1 MRIQPN
7 HRLTDTNSRPWA
19 ELRTLCPLSPT
30 IDTAIGVDSTV
41 GERAGVRG
49 PEWAVWP
56 PHPNPLP
63 RNMSTPGL
71 TSIAGER
78 GPEWDRHWANAPLK
92 DRTLVRRGFTLIE
105 LLVSIAIIA
114 VLCAMLLPA
123 VQNARQAARVTQ
135 CRSHLAQ
142 LGEAFHAYHLTHG
155 SLPAGSVDGQSPA
168 AAGPDRFAWGWAV
181 QLLPYLGEQN
191 QHAGLNA
198 QLGVSAPENAAIL
211 QRVPPEFS
219 CPAASSVDPIGYAG
233 VHHDR
238 MSPIDADNNGVLYLN
253 SHVRFEELVDGLHQT
268 LLLGEAT
275 EVRWAE
281 GSYGSLRNFG
291 VPFGEPGPLVYAGID
306 PAVAEQE
313 RRKVRAEIAEEEA
326 ATVDENEPIDP
337 VLEGM
342 PDLDLDLGMG
352 GGMLDEM
359 PEEYE
364 GPLEGDGNRPPP
376 PPGAERLNI
385 SRTVGFWPAH
395 QDGGHFLLS
404 DGAVRMISR
413 SVDQGVLRRLANRL
427 DHLEVGEF

>member
-1 MRIQPN
+1 MRFSRQTCT
-7 HRLTDTNSRPWA
+7 TDILA
-19 ELRTLCPLSPT
+19 
-30 IDTAIGVDSTV
+30 
-41 GERAGVRG
+41 
-49 PEWAVWP
+49 
-56 PHPNPLP
+56 
-63 RNMSTPGL
+63 
-71 TSIAGER
+71 
-78 GPEWDRHWANAPLK
+78 
-92 DRTLVRRGFTLIE
+92 RRGFTLIE

-123 VQNARQAARVTQ
+123 VQNARAAARASQ

-142 LGEAFHAYHLTHG
+142 IGEAFHAYHLTHG
-155 SLPAGSVDGQSPA
+155 SLPTGSVDSQSPA
-168 AAGPDRFAWGWAV
+168 AAGPDRFAWGWAI

-198 QLGVSAPENAAIL
+198 QLGVSAPVNAKVL

-219 CPAASSVDPIGYAG
+219 CPAAASVEPIGYAG

-238 MSPIDADNNGVLYLN
+238 MSPIDADNNGVLFLN
-253 SHVRFEELVDGLHQT
+253 SEVRFEELVDGLHQT

-291 VPFGEPGPLVYAGID
+291 VPYGEPGPLVYAGVD

-326 ATVDENEPIDP
+326 AVNSENEPIDP
-337 VLEGM
+337 LLEDM
-342 PDLDLDLGMG
+342 PDHRMGMS
-352 GGMLDEM
+352 GGMLEQMPDESV
-359 PEEYE
+359 

-413 SVDQGVLRRLANRL
+413 SVDQGVLQRLANRL
-427 DHLEVGEF
+427 DHQAVGDF